1 MEIFTIS
8 KVYGRVI
15 EIMRFLDEKA
25 NDYKVCELIIDANWG
40 GLMVC
45 GSQVDIKEGA

>member
-15 EIMRFLDEKA
+15 EIVRFQDEKA
-25 NDYKVCELIIDANWG
+25 NDYKVYGLIIDANG
-40 GLMVC
+40 GGHMVY
-45 GSQVDIKEGA
+45 GSQVDIQGGA